1 MSSNHGPRVRA
12 AGLVITAVLASLAM
26 IGPFTIDTVFPG
38 FASMGRDFDAGAPA
52 MQQVT
57 SIYLI
62 SFAVMSIL
70 HGPISDTLGRK
81 PVMLT
86 GLGLYVLATIAC
98 ALSPSLPV
106 LLVFRALQGACAG
119 AATIVSRAV
128 IRDLYSGPEAH
139 RLMSQVMMI
148 FSIAPA
154 IAPVVGGLLLAW
166 GPWPLI
172 FWAMAGYGVA
182 IAAATA
188 LILPE
193 TLPAEDRHPLRV
205 GPIMSGLLQVGRHPA
220 FVRLALATTF
230 VFAAQFVY
238 IVSAPI
244 MVVDLLG
251 KGEQDFW
258 LLFAPL
264 ISGMVIGAWLSGRLA
279 GRVDSSVLVDRVVI
293 ATLASTGLNLTLML
307 TLPHL
312 PWAVLG
318 PSLIALSVAIAFPV
332 LQLAMLDLFPHHRGA
347 AASLA
352 SFASLVFNALL
363 AGAIAPLVTSS
374 LAVLALA
381 STVFAVVGAGVWWVH
396 RALERSARSASAG
409 TELI

>member
-1 MSSNHGPRVRA
+1 MTGPSRA
-12 AGLVITAVLASLAM
+12 TRRAGLLITAVLASLAM

-38 FASMGRDFDAGAPA
+38 FAAMGRDFGATDAA

-57 SIYLI
+57 SVYLLA
-62 SFAVMSIL
+62 FALMSIL
-70 HGPISDTLGRK
+70 HGPISDALGRK

-86 GLGLYVLATIAC
+86 GLGVYVLATVGC
-98 ALSPSLPV
+98 ALSPTLPV
-106 LLVFRALQGACAG
+106 LLACRAVQGASAG

-154 IAPVVGGLLLAW
+154 IAPVAGGLLLGW
-166 GPWPLI
+166 GPWPVI

-182 IAAATA
+182 IALSTA
-188 LILPE
+188 VVLPE
-193 TLPAEDRHPLRV
+193 TLPREDRHPLRV
-205 GPIMSGLLQVGRHPA
+205 RQVLTGLLEVARHPA
-220 FVRLALATTF
+220 FARLALATTF

-238 IVSAPI
+238 VVSAPI

-251 KGEQDFW
+251 KGERDFW
-258 LLFAPL
+258 ILFVPL
-264 ISGMVIGAWLSGRLA
+264 ISGMVVGAWLSGRLA
-279 GRVDSSVLVDRVVI
+279 GRVDSSVLVDRAVAASLLA
-293 ATLASTGLNLTLML
+293 ATLNLTLML
-307 TLPHL
+307 TVPRLPF
-312 PWAVLG
+312 AVLA
-318 PSLIALSVAIAFPV
+318 PSILALAVAIAFPV

-363 AGAIAPLVTSS
+363 AGAISPLVTGSLPILAASS
-374 LAVLALA
+374 ATF
-381 STVFAVVGAGVWWVH
+381 SVVGALVWRWH
-396 RALERSARSASAG
+396 RRLGRRSVPAVS
-409 TELI
+409 